1 MLRWTVCFPNFPGM
15 VTIMHWNEGFL
26 WPKDLPRS
34 RETQVQN
41 GVEVTPNASPRDIL
55 DDHEKKS
62 SRIHLAAITH
72 FTPTLNA
79 QMMENTG

>member
-1 MLRWTVCFPNFPGM
+1 MKVSCGPRT
-15 VTIMHWNEGFL
+15 FL
-26 WPKDLPRS
+26 ARS

-55 DDHEKKS
+55 DDHEKKKS